1 MKLKIPRHL
10 DSGKS
15 SSGNRGYLKGVSTSN
30 RTQQHLCKNPGAEW
44 SLGVREKKT
53 LKGQRNQLVTRL
65 WSIQQ
70 GLVSCLLSVKMC
82 KVDKHCEE
90 DIVNRE

>member
-15 SSGNRGYLKGVSTSN
+15 SSVNRGYLKGVSTSN

-44 SLGVREKKT
+44 SLGVREKKKIPEGT
-53 LKGQRNQLVTRL
+53 EKTTSHKTMEYSTR
-65 WSIQQ
+65 
-70 GLVSCLLSVKMC
+70 VSCLLSVKMC